1 MRDSEKSKDPTI
13 SSPMRYADLKRQ
25 NFPIDPLPLTMLY
38 TSVEKKN
45 KKSKVQELSSTQ
57 SFRTTI
63 QDSLSSLTHVI
74 RFHKKI
80 GLE

>member
-38 TSVEKKN
+38 TSVEKT
-45 KKSKVQELSSTQ
+45 KKQSSRIKFY
-57 SFRTTI
+57 S
-63 QDSLSSLTHVI
+63 VI
-74 RFHKKI
+74 
-80 GLE
+80 

>member
-38 TSVEKKN
+38 TSVEKKQ
-45 KKSKVQELSSTQ
+45 KSKVQELSSTQ

-63 QDSLSSLTHVI
+63 QDSLSS
-74 RFHKKI
+74 
-80 GLE
+80 

>member
-63 QDSLSSLTHVI
+63 QDSLSS
-74 RFHKKI
+74 
-80 GLE
+80 

>member
-38 TSVEKKN
+38 TSVEKK
-45 KKSKVQELSSTQ
+45 KQKSKVQESSSTQ

-63 QDSLSSLTHVI
+63 QDSLSS
-74 RFHKKI
+74 
-80 GLE
+80 

>member
-38 TSVEKKN
+38 TSVEKK
-45 KKSKVQELSSTQ
+45 KQKSKVQELSSTQ
-57 SFRTTI
+57 SFRTNI
-63 QDSLSSLTHVI
+63 QDSLSS
-74 RFHKKI
+74 
-80 GLE
+80 